1 MANVRRISESISKCD
16 IIFEN
21 LEDMMSEESANNYRF
36 HYMKFKRRFYD
47 FKRYLKRSYNEIKKI
62 KNENKKLKNK
72 NKELKNK
79 IEELEIQNTKYI
91 EQIEFEI
98 KVRSDYHKKAN
109 EFLDQILKL
118 QKEKEDT
125 EELKSQLK
133 AKNTF
138 LIEKHLTSKYAKWLV
153 EYNKQK
159 RAT

>member
-1 MANVRRISESISKCD
+1 MANVRRISESISECD
-16 IIFEN
+16 FIFKN
-21 LEDMMSEESANNYRF
+21 LEDMMSEHSANNYRF

-47 FKRYLKRSYNEIKKI
+47 LKRYLKKAYNEIKRI
-62 KNENKKLKNK
+62 KNENKELKNK

-79 IEELEIQNTKYI
+79 IEELEIQNENYI
-91 EQIEFEI
+91 KQIEIEI
-98 KVRSDYHKKAN
+98 KVRSSYHLKVNELGEKIEKLKKDIEDYDDLK
-109 EFLDQILKL
+109 FQIL
-118 QKEKEDT
+118 
-125 EELKSQLK
+125 

>member
-1 MANVRRISESISKCD
+1 MGNVRRISESISKCD
-16 IIFEN
+16 DIFDN
-21 LEDMMSEESANNYRF
+21 LEDMMSEKSANDYRE

-47 FKRYLKRSYNEIKKI
+47 FKKWLKKAYNEIKKI

-98 KVRSDYHKKAN
+98 KIRSAYHKKGA
-109 EFLDQILKL
+109 EYLEQLCKL
-118 QKEKEDT
+118 QKEKEDD
-125 EELKSQLK
+125 EELKSQLQ

>member
-21 LEDMMSEESANNYRF
+21 LEDMMSEEAANIYCE
-36 HYMKFKRRFYD
+36 HYMRFKRKYYD
-47 FKRYLKRSYNEIKKI
+47 LKRWLKKSYNEIKKI

-79 IEELEIQNTKYI
+79 IEELEIQNEKYI
-91 EQIEFEI
+91 KQIEFEI
-98 KVRSDYHKKAN
+98 KVRSSYYLKATELDENIKKLKKDIEDYDDLK
-109 EFLDQILKL
+109 FQIL
-118 QKEKEDT
+118 
-125 EELKSQLK
+125 

>member
-16 IIFEN
+16 IIFDN
-21 LEDMMSEESANNYRF
+21 LEDMMSEEGANNYRF

-47 FKRYLKRSYNEIKKI
+47 LKRYLKKAYNEIKKI
-62 KNENKKLKNK
+62 KNENKKLKNE
-72 NKELKNK
+72 NKKLKNK
-79 IEELEIQNTKYI
+79 IEELEIQNLNYI
-91 EQIEFEI
+91 KQLEIEI
-98 KVRSDYHKKAN
+98 KVRSSYHLKLNELNEKIEILKKDIKDYDDLK
-109 EFLDQILKL
+109 FQIL
-118 QKEKEDT
+118 
-125 EELKSQLK
+125 

>member
-1 MANVRRISESISKCD
+1 MGDHRKFDDSIQKCD
-16 IIFEN
+16 FIFDN
-21 LEDMMSEESANNYRF
+21 LEDMMSEIGAIKYRE
-36 HYMKFKRRFYD
+36 HYMRFKRHYYD
-47 FKRYLKRSYNEIKKI
+47 LKRNIKNQAKEIKK
-62 KNENKKLKNK
+62 LK
-72 NKELKNK
+72 EE
-79 IEELEIQNTKYI
+79 IEDLNVQNTQYL
-91 EQIEFEI
+91 ERIEFEI

-125 EELKSQLK
+125 DELKSQLK

>member
-1 MANVRRISESISKCD
+1 MGDHRRFDDSISKCD

-21 LEDMMSEESANNYRF
+21 LEDMMSEHSANKYRE
-36 HYMKFKRRFYD
+36 HYMRFKRHYYD
-47 FKRYLKRSYNEIKKI
+47 LKKNIKNQSKEIKK
-62 KNENKKLKNK
+62 
-72 NKELKNK
+72 LKNK
-79 IEELEIQNTKYI
+79 IEELENQNTQYI
-91 EQIEFEI
+91 ERLELEI
-98 KVRSDYHKKAN
+98 KYRAAYHRTGNKMIDEINK
-109 EFLDQILKL
+109 LK
-118 QKEKEDT
+118 KEKEDT

>member
-21 LEDMMSEESANNYRF
+21 LEDMMSEESAIDYRF

-47 FKRYLKRSYNEIKKI
+47 LKRYLKKAYNEIKII

-79 IEELEIQNTKYI
+79 IEELENQNTQYI
-91 EQIEFEI
+91 ERLELEI
-98 KVRSDYHKKAN
+98 KVRAAYHRKGN
-109 EFLDQILKL
+109 ELIEKINKL

-138 LIEKHLTSKYAKWLV
+138 LVEKHLTSKYAKWLV

>member
-16 IIFEN
+16 IIFDN

-36 HYMKFKRRFYD
+36 HYMRFKRRFYD
-47 FKRYLKRSYNEIKKI
+47 LKRYLKKSYNEIKKI

-98 KVRSDYHKKAN
+98 KIRSAYHKKGA
-109 EFLDQILKL
+109 EYLEQLCKL
-118 QKEKEDT
+118 QQEKEDT
-125 EELKSQLK
+125 EELKSQLQ

-138 LIEKHLTSKYAKWLV
+138 LMEKHLTSKYAKWLV

>member
-1 MANVRRISESISKCD
+1 MGNVRISKSISKCD

-21 LEDMMSEESANNYRF
+21 LEDMMSEDSANDYRE
-36 HYMKFKRRFYD
+36 HYMRFKRRFYD
-47 FKRYLKRSYNEIKKI
+47 FKKWLKKRN
-62 KNENKKLKNK
+62 NENKKLKNENQKLK
-72 NKELKNK
+72 NEKKELKNK

-98 KVRSDYHKKAN
+98 KIRSAYHKKAC
-109 EFLDQILKL
+109 EFFEQMRKL
-118 QKEKEDT
+118 QQEKEDAD
-125 EELKSQLK
+125 ELKSQLQ

-159 RAT
+159 RTT

>member
-1 MANVRRISESISKCD
+1 MGDHRKFDDSISMCD
-16 IIFEN
+16 VIFDN
-21 LEDMMSEESANNYRF
+21 LEDMMSELSANKYRE
-36 HYMKFKRRFYD
+36 HYMRFKRHYYD
-47 FKRYLKRSYNEIKKI
+47 LKKNIKNQSKEIKK
-62 KNENKKLKNK
+62 LK
-72 NKELKNK
+72 EE
-79 IEELEIQNTKYI
+79 IEDLNVQNTQYL
-91 EQIEFEI
+91 EQIEFKI
-98 KVRSDYHKKAN
+98 KLRRAYHKKGA
-109 EFLDQILKL
+109 EYLEQLCKL

>member
-16 IIFEN
+16 DIFEN
-21 LEDMMSEESANNYRF
+21 LEDMMSEDSANDYRF

-47 FKRYLKRSYNEIKKI
+47 LKRYLKKAYNENKKL

-79 IEELEIQNTKYI
+79 IEELEIQNEKYI
-91 EQIEFEI
+91 KQIEIEI
-98 KVRSDYHKKAN
+98 KVRSSYHLKVNELSEEIKKLKKDIEDYDELK
-109 EFLDQILKL
+109 FQIL
-118 QKEKEDT
+118 T
-125 EELKSQLK
+125 
-133 AKNTF
+133 KNTF